1 MMLALPEVE
10 VLRRDLENEV
20 VGRRIKEVEIRPGT
34 NAMKIIRRHGRRKEF
49 EELLVG
55 AKIEKVR
62 RVGRR
67 LFMDLDNGRVMVF
80 DLGTTG
86 RLMKTS
92 ASEPVVTHTHIVITF
107 TIGGHLR
114 MVDPQRTGEVF
125 VADVEEIEQME
136 SLSDFKIDPLEHQ
149 VAWQEFSGLLVEREA
164 KMKELLMDETF
175 IVGLGDVYSDE
186 VLFAA
191 GISHDRMSNKLTSQD
206 VRRLYRALME
216 TMQDALKAGGTL
228 ALETNTLAP
237 VPPGM
242 FQWELKVFERD
253 GDACR
258 RCRSTIER
266 VEVPRSYV
274 TYFCPQCQS

>member
-1 MMLALPEVE
+1 MMLALPEIE

-20 VGRRIKEVEIRPGT
+20 TGRRIKEVEIRPGT

-67 LFMDLDNGRVMVF
+67 LVMDLDNGRVIVF

-92 ASEPVVTHTHIVITF
+92 ASEPVVTHTHIVVTF

-125 VADVEEIEQME
+125 VVEADELKNVEGIQ
-136 SLSDFKIDPLEHQ
+136 DFKIDPLEHQ

-191 GISHDRMSNKLTSQD
+191 GLSHDRMSNKLTSQD

-216 TMQDALKAGGTL
+216 TMQDALKAGGTI
-228 ALETNTLAP
+228 ALESNTLAP

-242 FQWELKVFERD
+242 FQWELKVFERE

-266 VEVPRSYV
+266 VEVAGSYV
-274 TYFCPQCQS
+274 TYLCPQCQS

>member
-1 MMLALPEVE
+1 MMLALPEIE

-20 VGRRIKEVEIRPGT
+20 IGRRIKEVEIRPGT

-55 AKIEKVR
+55 AKIERVR
-62 RVGRR
+62 RLGRR
-67 LFMDLDNGRVMVF
+67 LVMDLDNGKAMVF
-80 DLGTTG
+80 DLSTTG

-125 VADVEEIEQME
+125 VTDADEVEKLEGMN
-136 SLSDFKIDPLEHQ
+136 DFKIDPLEHQ
-149 VAWQEFSGLLVEREA
+149 VAWQEFSGLLADREA

-216 TMQDALKAGGTL
+216 TMQDALKAGGTI
-228 ALETNTLAP
+228 ALETNTLSP
-237 VPPGM
+237 VPPGV
-242 FQWELKVFERD
+242 FQWELKVFERE

-266 VEVPRSYV
+266 VEDGEYV

>member
-1 MMLALPEVE
+1 MMLALPEIE

-62 RVGRR
+62 RVGRK

-80 DLGTTG
+80 DLATTG

-92 ASEPVVTHTHIVITF
+92 ASEPVVTHTHIIITF

-125 VADVEEIEQME
+125 VAEADEVDRLEGIR
-136 SLSDFKIDPLEHQ
+136 DFKIDPLEHQ

-228 ALETNTLAP
+228 ALETNTVSP

-253 GDACR
+253 GEACR

-266 VEVPRSYV
+266 VDVKGAYV
-274 TYFCPQCQS
+274 TYYCPQCQS